1 MELTVNQNQSCEAQ
15 INGRDYT
22 DIKGV
27 FLPTEKEPF
36 WKIVFDGRIIFAAG
50 AVLIDFREKVESKVK
65 SPKKRIDVDN
75 ITP

>member
-22 DIKGV
+22 DVKS
-27 FLPTEKEPF
+27 FSFPTEQEPF
-36 WKIVFDGRIIFAAG
+36 WKITLDGRTIFASG
-50 AVLIDFREKVESKVK
+50 AVVIDLREKVESKVK
-65 SPKKRIDVDN
+65 SFKKRIDVDN